1 MVAEYLDRVRAFTSA
16 VLSVDTGLFSM
27 SSHAVLIQHPESL
40 VQMEN
45 DFVNQLLH
53 VLNELQRGLS
63 VAEQW
68 RAHLGGLARNLRLSE
83 AEFATLFDKHR
94 LALQIVQGKAFRDR
108 FAADTDPSG
117 YLRWVAIDTAEGLE
131 RLLAATQHLGI
142 QGETFVSTLKLFQ
155 SPFLERFE
163 KGVSQWQTVNLDEA
177 AETLR
182 AYLDQAASSDF
193 KETLSSLAQYLDTAV
208 NLFSKLS
215 SPSQE
220 PGVTSSESM
229 AQMRDLF
236 FQLIEAS
243 VNLQEF
249 LAHRSQALLLY
260 VEHEL
265 TIIHAVLP
273 EGLSATGWFVTFAEN
288 QDKTAS
294 DLLPSMIMVDTLPY
308 ALKQA
313 EEALLEIEPRLK
325 RGEQLLEQAGILRET
340 LESPAVNK
348 FLQADQERITLLR
361 TWRPELLGRIRQLH
375 EALDRVQ

>member
-1 MVAEYLDRVRAFTSA
+1 MVADYLDRVRIFTSA
-16 VLSVDTGLFSM
+16 VLSVDTGIFSP
-27 SSHAVLIQHPESL
+27 SSHAVLLQQPESL

-53 VLNELQRGLS
+53 ILNELQRGLT

-68 RAHLGGLARNLRLSE
+68 RAHLGGLARNLRLTE
-83 AEFATLFDKHR
+83 GEFATLFDKHR

-108 FAADTDPSG
+108 FVADTDSSG

-131 RLLAATQHLGI
+131 RMLAAAQHLGI
-142 QGETFVSTLKLFQ
+142 RGETFVSTLKLFQ

-163 KGVSQWQTVNLDEA
+163 KGATQWQTINLDEV
-177 AETLR
+177 AEALR
-182 AYLDQAASSDF
+182 GYLDQAARSDF
-193 KETLSSLAQYLDTAV
+193 QESLSSLAQYLDTAV
-208 NLFSKLS
+208 NLFSRLS
-215 SPSQE
+215 SPAQG
-220 PGVTSSESM
+220 PGVTSLEWM
-229 AQMRDLF
+229 NRMRDLF

-288 QDKTAS
+288 QDKSAS
-294 DLLPSMIMVDTLPY
+294 DLLPPKIMVDTLPY

-325 RGEQLLEQAGILRET
+325 KGEQLLEQASILRET

-348 FLQADQERITLLR
+348 FLEADQERIALLR
-361 TWRPELLGRIRQLH
+361 TWRPELLGRIRQLR
-375 EALDRVQ
+375 EGLG